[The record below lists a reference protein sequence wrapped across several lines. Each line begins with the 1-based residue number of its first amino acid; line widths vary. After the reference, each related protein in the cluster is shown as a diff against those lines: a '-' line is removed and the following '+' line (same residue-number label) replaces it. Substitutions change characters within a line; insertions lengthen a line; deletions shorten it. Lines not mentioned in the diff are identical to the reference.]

1 MIGGQELISCFMCH
15 GLMLNVM
22 VNKLIR
28 VLLGRPSSWRI
39 TPWWGRE
46 NHRNLQSS
54 LLRLLAVSHRE
65 DLDIAPLLF
74 HFANEHRGMVRSRLR
89 RLARRIENG
98 AALIDAL
105 EQTPDAMSDDDVLS
119 LRFALHSGTLDSSL
133 DAMIDRTAKR
143 TDDGYTDLKQTL
155 FYHFSLLFYILTLSL
170 FFTAFISPTFSK
182 LFMELEV
189 QPAFGHQTLI
199 AIIPAIGKQLQ
210 IFLVVLF
217 GLAFTTWL
225 LKPLRFFRRTIASR
239 WFQGVAQMRSGQLLR
254 MLSLASDAGRPL
266 PGSVSTLARYHF
278 DQNIRSKLLFAR
290 NEVELG
296 TEPWKSLSDA
306 HLLSPEESKALAD
319 SATPRTRSWLMQR
332 LADEREARVRQH
344 ASLLVSIVH
353 PVLILMSGLM
363 VLWVAFASF
372 GNLVQLIVSLA

>member
-1 MIGGQELISCFMCH
+1 MI
-15 GLMLNVM
+15 
-22 VNKLIR
+22 NKLIR
-28 VLLGRPSSWRI
+28 VLLGGRSSWRI

-46 NHRNLQSS
+46 THRNLQSS

-65 DLDIAPLLF
+65 QLDIAPLLF
-74 HFANEHRGMVRSRLR
+74 HFANEHRGIARSRLR
-89 RLARRIENG
+89 QLAKRIENG

-105 EQTPDAMSDDDVLS
+105 EQTPDALSDDDVLS
-119 LRFALHSGTLDSSL
+119 LRFALHSGTIDSSL
-133 DAMIDRTAKR
+133 NALIDRTAKR
-143 TDDGYTDLKQTL
+143 TGEGYTDLKQAL
-155 FYHFSLLFYILTLSL
+155 FYHFGLLLCIITLA
-170 FFTAFISPTFSK
+170 FFVMAFILPTFSK

-189 QPAFGHQTLI
+189 QPAFGQQTLV
-199 AIIPAIGKQLQ
+199 AIIPAIGNQLR
-210 IFLVVLF
+210 IFLIVLF
-217 GLAFTTWL
+217 GLAITSWF
-225 LKPLRFFRRTIASR
+225 LKPLRYFRRTIASR

-254 MLSLASDAGRPL
+254 MLSLASDAGRPM
-266 PGSVSTLARYHF
+266 PGSLSTLARYHF

-319 SATPRTRSWLMQR
+319 STTSRTRSWLMRR
-332 LADEREARVRQH
+332 LADEKEARVRQH

-353 PVLILMSGLM
+353 PILILLSGFM